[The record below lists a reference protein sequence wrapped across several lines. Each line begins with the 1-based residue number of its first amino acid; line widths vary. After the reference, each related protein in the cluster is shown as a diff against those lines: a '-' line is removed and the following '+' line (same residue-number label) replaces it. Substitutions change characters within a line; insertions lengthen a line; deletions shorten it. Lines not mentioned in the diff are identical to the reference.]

1 MDMKIEWLEWL
12 NWLKLLTKFDERTLT
27 KSEVDAVRKDE
38 CMIAKRLPIVAMIT
52 MRLFLKIIMKMLFAD
67 EQLIMNDATG
77 EYENINLKM

>member
-1 MDMKIEWLEWL
+1 M
-12 NWLKLLTKFDERTLT
+12 
-27 KSEVDAVRKDE
+27 DAVRKDE